1 MSDGAA
7 KPPVLLPDGG
17 WRLWRHFALR
27 GPGFPVSGVLR
38 LAPEGLAGAADAFG
52 ADAELSGPDWQS
64 FETAFAEAAVDTAR
78 ELQAIAARPDFR
90 AAVAWQNR
98 AVLRTGIAPFLNW
111 TPSAAGRTS
120 MPRQR
125 EELVAH
131 YWQRFCVKNDT
142 IGFFGPVGWA
152 TLDPELRGVEV
163 DPGEGLITR
172 SEVFFSSWSI
182 DELAKALD
190 RDPALRPWLPPR
202 RLPYLRIGG
211 AEVLLPGRPAQP
223 VSELEREVLLRCDG
237 TVPAREIQ
245 RELAGLATAE
255 QVEQVLE
262 LLVRRRWVCWR
273 LEIPA
278 TAYPERHL
286 REVLERVGDE
296 AVREPALAGLALL
309 ERGRDRV
316 QAAATDADELV
327 AALAALEAD
336 FAALTHAPA
345 QREKGARTAPNRAL
359 VYADCRRSATAR
371 VGSAVLDELGPL
383 ELCLTASRWMTDRF
397 AEVVGA
403 RITEAYRRL
412 RARQQTVDLGSL
424 WFECLP
430 APHSRSTDDIDAI
443 QAELRERW
451 SEIIAAP
458 EGARRVE
465 RSSADIAEQVH
476 KAFGEP
482 GAGWSLSRY
491 TSPDV
496 MLIAED
502 LEAVERGEFSL
513 VLGELHVAM
522 NTLGASLFVS
532 QHPDRAELIE
542 ETSADFP
549 DPRLVPM
556 LPKELPL
563 IRWSA
568 RSRPSLERPQDYS
581 VALVDHTAD
590 PHRPGTVRCADV
602 AVELREGRLVA
613 ELPDGAVFDLLDVF
627 CHAMTN
633 RVMDRF
639 RIRPEADHTPRVT
652 VDKMVL
658 SRETWRLA
666 AGQLPFATE
675 RNEARRF
682 VRARHWQAANGF
694 PRHVFVVSPAEPRP
708 FYVDFESPV
717 YVNILAK
724 AIRRLAARDPQAKL
738 TVSEMLPTPEQ
749 AWLTDDQGQ
758 LYTSELRF
766 VAVDRSKVEGGLA

>member
-1 MSDGAA
+1 M
-7 KPPVLLPDGG
+7 PEPVLLPGGG

-27 GPGFPVSGVLR
+27 GPGFPVTGVLR
-38 LAPEGLAGAADAFG
+38 LAPPGLAEAADRLG
-52 ADAELSGPDWQS
+52 AGAEPAGADWQS
-64 FETAFAEAAVDTAR
+64 FESAFADAAVETAR
-78 ELQAIAARPDFR
+78 ELQTIAGRPDFR

-98 AVLRTGIAPFLNW
+98 AVLHTGIAPFLSW

-152 TLDPELRGVEV
+152 TLDPELRGVEL
-163 DPGEGLITR
+163 DPGTGLISR

-182 DELAKALD
+182 DELARTLD
-190 RDPALRPWLPPR
+190 RDPGLRPWLAPR
-202 RLPYLRIGG
+202 RLPYLRIGEAQVG
-211 AEVLLPGRPAQP
+211 LPGRPPQP
-223 VSELEREVLLRCDG
+223 VSELERQVLLRCDG
-237 TVPAREIQ
+237 VRPARDIQ
-245 RELAGLATAE
+245 RELADRAVPR
-255 QVEQVLE
+255 QVEEVLDQ
-262 LLVRRRWVCWR
+262 LVRRRWIVWR
-273 LEIPA
+273 LEVPA
-278 TAYPERHL
+278 TAHPERHL
-286 REVLERVGDE
+286 RETLERVGDP
-296 AVREPALAGLALL
+296 AVREPALAGLAVL

-316 QAAATDADELV
+316 QAAGTDAEELV

-336 FAALTHAPA
+336 FARLTQAPA
-345 QREKGARTAPNRAL
+345 QREKGARTAPNRSL

-371 VGSAVLDELGPL
+371 VGSAVLEALTPL

-412 RARQQTVDLGSL
+412 CARHGTVDLGSL

-430 APHSRSTDDIDAI
+430 APHSRSIADIDAI
-443 QAELRERW
+443 QAEMRERW
-451 SEIIAAP
+451 AAVIAAP
-458 EGARRVE
+458 EGVRRVE
-465 RSSADIAEQVH
+465 RASADIAEQVH

-482 GAGWSLSRY
+482 GTGWSLSRY
-491 TSPDV
+491 ASPDV

-502 LEAVERGEFSL
+502 LPAVERGEFSL
-513 VLGELHVAM
+513 VLGELHLAM
-522 NTLGASLFVS
+522 NTLGASLFVT
-532 QHPDRAELIE
+532 QHPDREELVAE
-542 ETSADFP
+542 TTADFP
-549 DPRLVPM
+549 GPRLVPM

-568 RSRPSLERPQDYS
+568 RSRPALDRPQDYY

-590 PHRPGTVRCADV
+590 PRRPRTVRCADV
-602 AVELREGRLVA
+602 VVEERAGRLVA

-639 RIRPEADHTPRVT
+639 RIRPDADHSPRVT
-652 VDKMVL
+652 VDKMVI
-658 SRETWRLA
+658 SRETWRFA

-675 RNEARRF
+675 KSEAKRF
-682 VRARHWQAANGF
+682 VRARQWRAGAEL

-708 FYVDFESPV
+708 FYVDFDSPV

-724 AIRRLAARDPQAKL
+724 AIRRLAARDPWARL

-749 AWLTDDQGQ
+749 AWLTDDLGNR
-758 LYTSELRF
+758 YTSELRF
-766 VAVDRSKVEGGLA
+766 VAVDRSKVPGGAG